1 MSEKLKNK
9 IYNAIKNSPELREG
23 NYISVNLKG
32 TGLMGLGKKQIEL
45 RGRAASEK
53 DKEKIEEI
61 ARQNAGGLEVIS
73 MIRLD
78 RTTK

>member
-1 MSEKLKNK
+1 MSERIKDK
-9 IYNAIKNSPELREG
+9 IFTAIKSSSEIHEG
-23 NYISVNLKG
+23 NYISVSLKT
-32 TGLMGLGKKQIEL
+32 TGFMGLGKNQIEL

-53 DKEKIEEI
+53 DKALIEEI

-73 MIRLD
+73 TIRLD